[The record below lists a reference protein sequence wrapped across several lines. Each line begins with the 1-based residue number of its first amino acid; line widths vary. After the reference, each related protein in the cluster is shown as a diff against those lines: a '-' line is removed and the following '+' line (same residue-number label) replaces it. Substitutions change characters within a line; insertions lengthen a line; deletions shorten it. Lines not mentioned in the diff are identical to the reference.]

1 MSDLKRNAISFDRS
15 RSRHLYPTVHPFAAH
30 DAWVLAADLIRFD
43 DFEPAL
49 YEYCRG
55 ITEPP
60 AMAWPVNKI
69 FGQKLRYIT
78 CYILIGNYT
87 RWCRFGQ
94 EPPTLSALQA
104 AVDASPRQ
112 VAELVSSLRT
122 GGIIIAERHETD
134 RRSLLLKPSALLL
147 QEVAKAPLLILA
159 AYDRLHKQT
168 GKLEQ
173 IVSATDDALCDWM
186 GRSTEEYRAAD
197 ILFGPFP
204 DIVEFTDRDCGYL
217 VLTAAMGVHYASELS
232 RDDWKLPL
240 TYDSLAA
247 QFQVSRQHIAN
258 VLAYAEDRGLF
269 SVRRGKL
276 HAISPRLISQFETWA
291 AGQMAHYALLAE
303 KTSSE
308 VEDPETV

>member
-1 MSDLKRNAISFDRS
+1 MSDMQRNPTLPKTSMG
-15 RSRHLYPTVHPFAAH
+15 RHLYPSVHAFAAH
-30 DAWVLAADLIRFD
+30 DAWVLAADLVRSD
-43 DFEPAL
+43 DFATAL

-55 ITEPP
+55 LTAPP
-60 AMAWPVNKI
+60 AMAWPINKI

-87 RWCRFGQ
+87 RWRRFGK
-94 EPPTLSALQA
+94 ELPTLAALKA

-112 VAELVSSLRT
+112 VAELVSSLRA
-122 GGIIIAERHETD
+122 GGIIIAERHEAD
-134 RRSLLLKPSALLL
+134 RRSVLLKPSRLLL
-147 QEVAKAPLLILA
+147 QEVAKAPLLSLA
-159 AYDRLHKQT
+159 AYERLRKPKRQ
-168 GKLEQ
+168 LEHV
-173 IVSATDDALCDWM
+173 VSATDDALCDWI

-232 RDDWKLPL
+232 RDDWTLPL
-240 TYDSLAA
+240 RYDSLAA

-258 VLAYAEDRGLF
+258 VFAYAEDRGLL
-269 SVRRGKL
+269 SVKRGKL
-276 HAISPRLISQFETWA
+276 DVISPLLISQFETWA

-303 KTSSE
+303 KMASE
-308 VEDPETV
+308 ADDD